1 MKQNEHTLEQICA
14 DLCSREQ
21 KRGSIGLLGEKV
33 LHAGLKFYFEPNS
46 DFHEVK
52 INGFVADICNAE
64 GIIEIQTR
72 SLGKLKRKLEVF
84 FAERACYNC
93 LSHCAYQIL
102 MLGGRRDRYCDRQAE
117 ISQNRQC
124 LGFVQ
129 GIVSIAVFFD
139 AS

>member
-1 MKQNEHTLEQICA
+1 MRICVVE
-14 DLCSREQ
+14 SRNAAVLVCWE
-21 KRGSIGLLGEKV
+21 KSIACRTEI
-33 LHAGLKFYFEPNS
+33 YFEPNS

-129 GIVSIAVFFD
+129 GIVSIAVFF
-139 AS
+139 